1 MAVSPAHPHAPR
13 RRARSRRRRA
23 RAHVIQHLI
32 TYLVWAVY
40 IGVGVAVAGVNGY
53 LGHLS
58 HTSPI
63 AWAAGAV
70 LAWPLVF
77 FE

>member
-1 MAVSPAHPHAPR
+1 VAVSPAHPHTPR

-40 IGVGVAVAGVNGY
+40 VGVGVGVAGANGY

-58 HTSPI
+58 HAVPI
-63 AWAAGAV
+63 VWAAGAV

-77 FE
+77 IE

>member
-40 IGVGVAVAGVNGY
+40 VGVGVAVAGSNGY

-58 HTSPI
+58 HAAPVV
-63 AWAAGAV
+63 WAAGAV

-77 FE
+77 IE

>member
-1 MAVSPAHPHAPR
+1 V
-13 RRARSRRRRA
+13 
-23 RAHVIQHLI
+23 I
-32 TYLVWAVY
+32 TYLVWAIYV
-40 IGVGVAVAGVNGY
+40 GVGVAVSGANGY

-58 HTSPI
+58 HAAPI
-63 AWAAGAV
+63 VWAAAAV